1 MARNAVL
8 LAAMGEVD
16 AREAGLA
23 SGIVRVS
30 FMTGGGSGGWR
41 ASPGAGPT
49 RFSPPEPHVALSS
62 PLSAV

>member
-1 MARNAVL
+1 MARNSVL

-23 SGIVRVS
+23 SGIVTVS
-30 FMTGGGSGGWR
+30 FMTGGGSGSPCWR

-49 RFSPPEPHVALSS
+49 RFSPPESRT
-62 PLSAV
+62 